1 MPDFNPKPVEAMDK
15 HVGLPAAFQL
25 ALEAFALEADTT
37 AVRQEVWQLL
47 APNMDRILEQ
57 YLKKSSRIA
66 PYYRQM
72 PKSNRDHLKELIAS
86 HTQKLFQNAFDL
98 QWVSDTKERA
108 RSEIALGYDMRGRG
122 VVAQCIL
129 TELCNILGSRY
140 RFSARKA
147 MRIADFAARVLMMD
161 MASAAT
167 IHHHEEVRKA
177 QARAN
182 RLDAVIMNFAE
193 TVESVRHATGLAF
206 TSLRNTSDR
215 LTNIANCAVDQ
226 AKIGTQAA
234 DEAASN
240 VSTIATAT
248 EELTASIAEIH
259 HQSTVSAAHADE
271 AASNAK
277 EMNIT
282 VALLSDAVGKIGS
295 VVNLISEIAEQTNLL
310 ALNATIE
317 AARAGES
324 GRGFAV
330 VAAEVKSLATQTS
343 TATKS
348 ISDQITF
355 IEQTTQKAVED
366 IGATSRKI
374 ADIATISKSLE
385 SAVIDQTAVSSN
397 IADGANHAARHA
409 TSAANALKSLASE
422 IVSTQDTAKVVIESA
437 QELSKRMAEMDAA
450 LNNLLQASQQEGIK
464 KLVDLKKS
472 KRSVG

>member
-1 MPDFNPKPVEAMDK
+1 MDK
-15 HVGLPAAFQL
+15 SVVVPAAFQL
-25 ALEAFALEADTT
+25 ALEAFALESDTA
-37 AVRQEVWQLL
+37 AVRQELWQLL
-47 APNMDRILEQ
+47 APNMDRIIEQ
-57 YLKKSSRIA
+57 YINKSSRIA
-66 PYYRQM
+66 PYYRDM
-72 PKSNRDHLKELIAS
+72 PKSNRDRLKQLIAS
-86 HTQKLFQNAFDL
+86 YTQKLFQNAFDL

-108 RSEIALGYDMRGRG
+108 RSEIALGYDLRGRG

-129 TELCNILGSRY
+129 TELYDILGRRY
-140 RFSARKA
+140 RLSARKA
-147 MRIADFAARVLMMD
+147 MRLADFAARVLMMD

-182 RLDAVIMNFAE
+182 QLNAAIVNFAE
-193 TVESVRHATGLAF
+193 TVESVRHAIGLAF
-206 TSLRNTSDR
+206 TSLSNTSDR
-215 LTNIANCAVDQ
+215 LTDVANSAVDQ

-240 VSTIATAT
+240 VCTIATAT

-259 HQSTVSAAHADE
+259 RQSTVSAAHADE
-271 AASNAK
+271 AASNSK
-277 EMNIT
+277 DMNIT
-282 VALLSDAVGKIGS
+282 VALLSDTVGKIGS
-295 VVNLISEIAEQTNLL
+295 VVNLISEIAGQTNLL

-317 AARAGES
+317 AARAGDS

-343 TATKS
+343 TATKH
-348 ISDQITF
+348 ISEQIAL
-355 IEQTTQKAVED
+355 IEQTTQKSVED

-385 SAVIDQTAVSSN
+385 SAVIEQAAVSSD
-397 IADGANHAARHA
+397 IAEGANHAARYA
-409 TSAANALKSLASE
+409 TSAANALKNLAGE

-450 LNNLLQASQQEGIK
+450 LDNLLQASQQESIK

-472 KRSVG
+472 TAA